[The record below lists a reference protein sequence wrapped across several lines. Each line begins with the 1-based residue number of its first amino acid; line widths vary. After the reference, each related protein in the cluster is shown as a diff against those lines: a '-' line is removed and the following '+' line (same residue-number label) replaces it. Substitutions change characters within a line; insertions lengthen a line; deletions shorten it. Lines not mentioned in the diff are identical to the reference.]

1 MTLKNAAF
9 LALVGMILLTILLA
23 AGCIVSVTGFLNG
36 VVSAATMF
44 ASLIRVFATLTLA
57 VFFFVFHKAQA

>member
-23 AGCIVSVTGFLNG
+23 VGCIVSVTGFLNG
-36 VVSAATMF
+36 VVSAASML
-44 ASLIRVFATLTLA
+44 ASVIRVFAALTLV
-57 VFFFVFHKAQA
+57 VFFFIFHKAQA

>member
-23 AGCIVSVTGFLNG
+23 VGCIVSATGFLNG
-36 VVSAATMF
+36 VVSAAAML
-44 ASLIRVFATLTLA
+44 ASVIRVFAALTLV
-57 VFFFVFHKAQA
+57 VFFFIFHKAQA

>member
-23 AGCIVSVTGFLNG
+23 VGCIVSVTGFLNG
-36 VVSAATMF
+36 VDSAAAML
-44 ASLIRVFATLTLA
+44 ASLIRVFAALTLV
-57 VFFFVFHKAQA
+57 VFFFIFHKAQA

>member
-9 LALVGMILLTILLA
+9 LALVGMVLLTILLA

-36 VVSAATMF
+36 VVSAATML

>member
-1 MTLKNAAF
+1 MTLKNAAL

-23 AGCIVSVTGFLNG
+23 AGCIVSVMGFLNG
-36 VVSAATMF
+36 VVSAAAML
-44 ASLIRVFATLTLA
+44 ASLIRVFAALTLA

>member
-36 VVSAATMF
+36 VVSAATML

-57 VFFFVFHKAQA
+57 VFFFVFNKAQA

>member
-9 LALVGMILLTILLA
+9 LALVGMILLTVLLA

-36 VVSAATMF
+36 VVSAATML

>member
-36 VVSAATMF
+36 VVSAATML